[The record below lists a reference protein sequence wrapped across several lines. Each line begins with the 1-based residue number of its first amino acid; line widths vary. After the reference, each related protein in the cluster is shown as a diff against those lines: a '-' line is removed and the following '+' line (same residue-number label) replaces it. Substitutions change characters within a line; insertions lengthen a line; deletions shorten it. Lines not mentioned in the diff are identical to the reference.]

1 MYSKKNFEEAYI
13 QNAYERVMNI
23 KSDYEYPKHAAKKS
37 WSEVIKLYREKNP
50 GANSRAASEA
60 IWDRALWKSMNN
72 GLPGGFGPIVLRNY
86 LKVGMKAYLERRG
99 ISASDEEIVNYINGH
114 VVKSANGR
122 GMLLS
127 H

>member
-37 WSEVIKLYREKNP
+37 WSEVIRLYRENNP
-50 GANSRAASEA
+50 GAHKKAASED
-60 IWDRALWKSMNN
+60 IWEKALWKSMNS
-72 GLPGGFGPIVLRNY
+72 GLLGGFGPIVLSNY

-99 ISASDEEIVNYINGH
+99 ISASDEEIVNYINDH
-114 VVKSANGR
+114 MIKSANGR